1 VSDPRAEAIRRL
13 TDAGIDNPRLDV
25 RLLWD
30 ASQRNPGI
38 FESYIK
44 RRLAHEPVAYIVG
57 CKEFWSLEFL
67 VEPGVLIPRPATE
80 TIIEQVFDRYPDIGA
95 PLKILD
101 LGTGSG
107 CLLAA
112 LLKEYP
118 NARGLGID
126 ESDKALAVAA
136 RNIGRNGLQ
145 ERAELKHGN
154 WMDNLEGGW
163 DVIVSNPPYIPTGDI
178 AGLDPDVRDYE
189 PMGALDGGPD
199 GLDAVRALAEG
210 FGRLLKGT
218 AFVEIGIGQAESAQV
233 LMAEAGLSVP
243 HIASDLAGIPRVL
256 VICPQA
262 SAGTKKE
269 LE

>member
-1 VSDPRAEAIRRL
+1 MKDHRADAIRRL
-13 TDAGIDNPRLDV
+13 ADAGIDSPRLDV

-38 FESYIK
+38 FESFIK

-57 CKEFWSLEFL
+57 YKEFWSLEFI

-107 CLLAA
+107 CLLTA

-126 ESDKALAVAA
+126 ESEKALSVAA
-136 RNIGRNGLQ
+136 RNIERNGVQ
-145 ERAELKHGN
+145 ARAELKRGN
-154 WMDNLEGGW
+154 WMENLDGGW

-189 PMGALDGGPD
+189 PLGALDGGPD
-199 GLDAVRALAEG
+199 GLDAVRALAAG
-210 FGRLLKGT
+210 FRRLLKGT
-218 AFVEIGIGQAESAQV
+218 AFVEIGIGQAESAQI
-233 LMAEAGLSVP
+233 LMADAGLSVH
-243 HIASDLAGIPRVL
+243 HIASDLAGIPRV
-256 VICPQA
+256 VVT
-262 SAGTKKE
+262 GR
-269 LE
+269 

>member
-1 VSDPRAEAIRRL
+1 VSDPRPGAIRRL
-13 TDAGIDNPRLDV
+13 ADAGIDSPRLDV

-57 CKEFWSLEFL
+57 YKEFWSLEL
-67 VEPGVLIPRPATE
+67 IVEPGVLIPRPATE

-107 CLLAA
+107 CLLTA

-118 NARGLGID
+118 NASGLGID
-126 ESDKALAVAA
+126 ESEQALSVAA
-136 RNIGRNGLQ
+136 RNIERNGVKA
-145 ERAELKHGN
+145 RAELKRGN
-154 WMDNLEGGW
+154 WMENLDGGW

-178 AGLDPDVRDYE
+178 PGLDPDVRDYE
-189 PMGALDGGPD
+189 PLGALDGGPD
-199 GLDAVRALAEG
+199 GLDAVRALAAG
-210 FGRLLKGT
+210 FRRLLKGT
-218 AFVEIGIGQAESAQV
+218 AFVEIGIGQAESAQI
-233 LMAEAGLSVP
+233 LMADAGLSVH
-243 HIASDLAGIPRVL
+243 HIASDLAGIPRV
-256 VICPQA
+256 VVTGP
-262 SAGTKKE
+262 
-269 LE
+269 

>member
-1 VSDPRAEAIRRL
+1 MSDPRPGAIRRL
-13 TDAGIDNPRLDV
+13 ADAGIDNPRLDV

-38 FESYIK
+38 FESFIK

-57 CKEFWSLEFL
+57 YKEFWSLEFI

-107 CLLAA
+107 CLLTA

-126 ESDKALAVAA
+126 ESEKALSVAA
-136 RNIGRNGLQ
+136 RNIERNGVQ
-145 ERAELKHGN
+145 ARAELLRGN
-154 WMDNLEGGW
+154 WMENLDGGW

-178 AGLDPDVRDYE
+178 PGLDPDVRDYE
-189 PMGALDGGPD
+189 PLGALDGGPD
-199 GLDAVRALAEG
+199 GLDAVRALAAG
-210 FGRLLKGT
+210 FRRLLKGT
-218 AFVEIGIGQAESAQV
+218 AFVEIGIGQAESAQI
-233 LMAEAGLSVP
+233 LMADAGLSVH
-243 HIASDLAGIPRVL
+243 HIASDLAGIPRV
-256 VICPQA
+256 VVTGP
-262 SAGTKKE
+262 
-269 LE
+269 

>member
-1 VSDPRAEAIRRL
+1 MKDHRADAIRRL
-13 TDAGIDNPRLDV
+13 ADAGIDSPRLDA

-38 FESYIK
+38 FESFIK

-57 CKEFWSLEFL
+57 YKEFWSLEFI

-107 CLLAA
+107 CLLTA

-118 NARGLGID
+118 NARGVGID
-126 ESDKALAVAA
+126 ESEKALSVAA
-136 RNIGRNGLQ
+136 RNIERNGVTA
-145 ERAELKHGN
+145 RAELKRGN
-154 WMDNLEGGW
+154 WMENLDGGW

-178 AGLDPDVRDYE
+178 PGLDPDVRDYE
-189 PMGALDGGPD
+189 PLGALDGGPD
-199 GLDAVRALAEG
+199 GLDAVRALAAG
-210 FGRLLKGT
+210 FRRLLKGT
-218 AFVEIGIGQAESAQV
+218 AFVEIGIGQAESAQI
-233 LMAEAGLSVP
+233 LMAEAGLSVH
-243 HIASDLAGIPRVL
+243 HIAADLAGIPRV
-256 VICPQA
+256 VVTGP
-262 SAGTKKE
+262 
-269 LE
+269 

>member
-1 VSDPRAEAIRRL
+1 VSDPRPEAIRRL
-13 TDAGIDNPRLDV
+13 GEAGIDNPRLDARV
-25 RLLWD
+25 LWD
-30 ASQRNPGI
+30 GAQHNPGI
-38 FESYIK
+38 FESFVK

-57 CKEFWSLEFL
+57 CKEFWSLEFF

-126 ESDKALAVAA
+126 ESDPALAVAA
-136 RNIGRNGLQ
+136 RNIARHRL
-145 ERAELKHGN
+145 ERAELRRGN
-154 WMDNLEGGW
+154 WMDGLDGRW
-163 DVIVSNPPYIPTGDI
+163 DVVVSNPPYIASAEI
-178 AGLDPDVRDYE
+178 AGLEADVRDYE
-189 PMGALDGGPD
+189 PRGALDGGPD
-199 GLDAVRALAEG
+199 GLDAIRALATGLRRME
-210 FGRLLKGT
+210 FGT
-218 AFVEIGIGQAESAQV
+218 AFVEIGAGQGETAKAVMTAAS
-233 LMAEAGLSVP
+233 LSVP
-243 HIASDLAGIPRVL
+243 QIAPDLAGIPRVL
-256 VICPQA
+256 VTNPGVG
-262 SAGTKKE
+262 AGSKKE

>member
-1 VSDPRAEAIRRL
+1 MKDHRADAIRRL
-13 TDAGIDNPRLDV
+13 ADAGIDSPRLDV

-38 FESYIK
+38 FESFIK

-57 CKEFWSLEFL
+57 YKEFWSLEFI

-107 CLLAA
+107 CLLTA

-126 ESDKALAVAA
+126 ESEKALSVAA
-136 RNIGRNGLQ
+136 RNIERNGVTA
-145 ERAELKHGN
+145 RAELKRGN
-154 WMDNLEGGW
+154 WMENLDGGW

-189 PMGALDGGPD
+189 PLGALDGGPD
-199 GLDAVRALAEG
+199 GLDAVRALAAG
-210 FGRLLKGT
+210 FRRLLKGT
-218 AFVEIGIGQAESAQV
+218 AFVEIGIGQAESAQI
-233 LMAEAGLSVP
+233 LMADAGLSVH
-243 HIASDLAGIPRVL
+243 HIASDLAGIPRV
-256 VICPQA
+256 VVTGP
-262 SAGTKKE
+262 
-269 LE
+269 